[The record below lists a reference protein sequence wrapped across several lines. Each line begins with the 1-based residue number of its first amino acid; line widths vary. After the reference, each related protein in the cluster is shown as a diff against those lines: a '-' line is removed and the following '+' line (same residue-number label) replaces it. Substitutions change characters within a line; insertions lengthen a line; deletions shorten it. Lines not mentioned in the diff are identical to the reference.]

1 MKLFLVTV
9 IDDTEVY
16 EEVVVAKTKEEA
28 EERVSNMDCWNCFM
42 FANAKEISIVD
53 GYKIKLEKE

>member
-28 EERVSNMDCWNCFM
+28 EKRVSNMDCWDCFM
-42 FANAKEISIVD
+42 FANATEISSVD
-53 GYKIKLEKE
+53 GYKIKLERE